1 MRLPADR
8 PVATCDVLSALG
20 LPRDPRRRAAWN
32 AGCDPAWLLG
42 LTPDAW
48 RAVVHDAC
56 SATPCLLR
64 PSQAILLRWLA
75 AQSAPL
81 LVCHDGAGPRDLCT
95 ALASAG
101 RPVGLSNLAVALG
114 FSAAAATRWADD
126 ASTPDAALR
135 RICGALLAGSI
146 NANLIQRWRVWLD
159 CARQESSLRGLGAD
173 LSSISDWHVTWA
185 PIVPRGRGRPPRVRH
200 APPER
205 ASLLVI
211 EVELP
216 TASRQRGRR

>member
-8 PVATCDVLSALG
+8 PVATSDVLSALN
-20 LPRDPRRRAAWN
+20 LPRDPRHRAKLDDASD
-32 AGCDPAWLLG
+32 AAWLLG

-56 SATPCLLR
+56 STAPCLLR
-64 PSQAILLRWLA
+64 PSQAIFLRWLA
-75 AQSAPL
+75 TRSVPL
-81 LVCHDGAGPRDLCT
+81 VMCCDGPGPRELCA
-95 ALASAG
+95 ALARAG
-101 RPVGLSNLAVALG
+101 RPIGLSDLAVALG

-135 RICGALLAGSI
+135 RICGALLASSI
-146 NANLIQRWRVWLD
+146 NAHLIQHWRVWLD
-159 CARQESSLRGLGAD
+159 CAQQEASLRGLGAD

-211 EVELP
+211 EVAIP
-216 TASRQRGRR
+216 TASRRRGRR

>member
-8 PVATCDVLSALG
+8 PLTSADALSALG
-20 LPRDPRRRAAWN
+20 LARDPRRRAAWN
-32 AGCDPAWLLG
+32 AGCDAAWLLG
-42 LTPDAW
+42 LHPDAW

-64 PSQAILLRWLA
+64 PSQAIFLRWLA

-81 LVCHDGAGPRDLCT
+81 LVRRDGPGPRDLCT
-95 ALASAG
+95 ALARAG
-101 RPVGLSNLAVALG
+101 RPVGLSDLAVALG

-135 RICGALLAGSI
+135 RICGALLASSI
-146 NANLIQRWRVWLD
+146 NAHLIQHWRVWLD
-159 CARQESSLRGLGAD
+159 CAQQEASLRGLGAD
-173 LSSISDWHVTWA
+173 LSSISDWHVSWA

-211 EVELP
+211 EVEIP
-216 TASRQRGRR
+216 TASRRRGRR